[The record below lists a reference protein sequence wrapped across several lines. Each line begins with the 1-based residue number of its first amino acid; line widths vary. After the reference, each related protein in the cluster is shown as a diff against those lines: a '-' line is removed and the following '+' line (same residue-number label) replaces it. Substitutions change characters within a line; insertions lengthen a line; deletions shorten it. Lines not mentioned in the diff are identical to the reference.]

1 MEVLKADKVVGSFVL
16 FDAGQIP
23 ETSWTLWTAFA
34 IKPASYVAPISLHVH
49 VAFRCSVKVG
59 KEHGIFC
66 GVARSSDRP
75 VVNALVHFHERS
87 KPRLDDGLLV
97 SQMHVADNDYG
108 LPESDVVP
116 HPAATG
122 AVDATD
128 EWMAHLGKRRARKA
142 VAVVDATVVDEK
154 DKAGGGEKASASDD
168 DGARAKKRRSRK
180 RSD

>member
-108 LPESDVVP
+108 LPESAVVP
-116 HPAATG
+116 HPAVTG

-128 EWMAHLGKRRARKA
+128 EWMANLGKGRARKPVAVEA
-142 VAVVDATVVDEK
+142 VA
-154 DKAGGGEKASASDD
+154 GELKRER
-168 DGARAKKRRSRK
+168 DG
-180 RSD
+180 